1 VTADSA
7 TARAA
12 RWTRRHLWLS
22 WWLVGAAGAFVPV
35 SSVIAWGVWLAWMAC
50 FVVALAATA
59 RRSLPRAALVVIAFG
74 VAGLIPLFLFPAWMV
89 NARAHPAAHLGVL
102 AVAAAGAFLLSRRM
116 APSPVDERPP
126 GPRRIT
132 RRTLGTAA
140 LALLLLFVYAGGKMG
155 WAQHQTRELCRQIA
169 VGGPITGLEDAA
181 ARRGLVV
188 WSAGATPASGPR
200 PATPAFIMAFEGFA
214 FGREYCM
221 VQHAD
226 GRVTRAHTA
235 SLD

>member
-1 VTADSA
+1 VTSA
-7 TARAA
+7 IARAA
-12 RWTRRHLWLS
+12 RWPWRHPWLS

-35 SSVIAWGVWLAWMAC
+35 SSVIAWAVWLLWMAC

-74 VAGLIPLFLFPAWMV
+74 VAGLIPLFLFPAWML
-89 NARAHPAAHLGVL
+89 NARAHPAAHTGVL

-116 APSPVDERPP
+116 APSSVDERPP

-155 WAQHQTRELCRQIA
+155 WAQHQTRALCAEVA
-169 VGGPITGLEDAA
+169 VGGPVAGIDGAA
-181 ARRGLVV
+181 ARRGLSVRSV
-188 WSAGATPASGPR
+188 LAPSAAR
-200 PATPAFIMAFEGFA
+200 PAVILAFEGFA
-214 FGREYCM
+214 FGREYC
-221 VQHAD
+221 VVEHAD
-226 GRVTRAHTA
+226 GRVTKARTA